1 VEVTHSGKFGKDK
14 EAWKMITAY
23 VFISVFSVTWAH
35 FLRNEEFG
43 MILCVEEITRHYLTD
58 GVPVV
63 ISLPSTS
70 SQVPRIANNHTY
82 SAGSEY
88 KMADK
93 FLKHMHKRTHSPIL
107 ISRQGSETTQNIII
121 QKPKSY
127 IILLWPDETD
137 DLISTLIDLMDNIL
151 FYDNLLNPRGQ
162 FLVVVTD
169 FGVQFPNIFATN
181 VTEVLKNNYNIFN
194 SFIVVPNVLRSS
206 SIVERK
212 SLDVYSWFPY
222 ESEQCGAVKEAPLL
236 ERYNFENDKC
246 FSTTKSFLPSKIPS
260 SINGCPVK
268 ISTWEIRPNAFLTST
283 YKNQDGGVVF
293 EYRGIEIE
301 YLLLLSEA
309 MNMTIQFLP
318 LPNQTM
324 QLSEYFV
331 HMFAKIFAGEADI
344 ALGNLP
350 LNYRAASFGEP
361 TVSYM
366 YNSYKW
372 YVPCAKPIRKIDNVI
387 NTFTLPA
394 WLAIILVFVLS
405 SLSFWGIANSPSI
418 SFTKESTAYK
428 RISQS
433 FNYAW
438 SVFVGVSV
446 AQMPRTYRLRFIF
459 ILFVCYCFAINTV
472 FQAFFTSYL
481 IEPRLEKQI
490 GTIDELNASG
500 ITYLTHPSLKTL
512 ASYTNYNQ
520 HDDLK
525 IPQKNC
531 ENYTECML
539 HFLEGKDVTL
549 MVTDIWAE
557 YFAFSAGK
565 SKKSLCTIDENVFSM
580 GLSMY
585 VPIGYPLLGRINVIL
600 QRCIEAGLGG
610 KYWSE
615 LTWNESLGKSSQ
627 SDSNNKLRGSSIYFA
642 FTVFHLRVAFCLLAF
657 GGALSFVVFMFEY
670 LTKHFGQMHAV

>member
-1 VEVTHSGKFGKDK
+1 
-14 EAWKMITAY
+14 
-23 VFISVFSVTWAH
+23 
-35 FLRNEEFG
+35 
-43 MILCVEEITRHYLTD
+43 VEEITRHYFTEGL
-58 GVPVV
+58 PVM
-63 ISLPSTS
+63 ISLPSTT
-70 SQVPRIANNHTY
+70 SQVPRITNNHSY
-82 SAGSEY
+82 SAGSEF

-93 FLKHMHKRTHSPIL
+93 LLEHMHKRTLSPIL
-107 ISRQGSETTQNIII
+107 ISRQGSEATHNIII
-121 QKPKSY
+121 QTLNSY

-137 DLISTLIDLMDNIL
+137 DLISTLIDLVENIL
-151 FYDNLLNPRGQ
+151 RYDSLLNPRGQ

-169 FGVQFPNIFATN
+169 FGMQFPNNFATN
-181 VTEVLKNNYNIFN
+181 ITEILRKNYNIFN
-194 SFIVVPNVLRSS
+194 SFIIVPNVLRSS
-206 SIVERK
+206 NVVEGK
-212 SLDVYSWFPY
+212 SFDVYAWFPY
-222 ESEQCGAVKEAPLL
+222 ESQQCGAVKEVLLL

-246 FSTTKSFLPSKIPS
+246 FSITKSVLPSKTPS

-268 ISTWEIRPNAFLTST
+268 ISTWEIRPNAFITST
-283 YKNQDGGVVF
+283 SKNQDGGVVY
-293 EYRGIEIE
+293 EYRGAEIE

-318 LPNQTM
+318 PPDQSM

-331 HMFAKIFAGEADI
+331 HLLATIFAGEADI
-344 ALGNLP
+344 ALGNFP

-366 YNSYKW
+366 HNSYKW
-372 YVPCAKPIRKIDNVI
+372 YVPCSKPIRKIDNVI

-394 WLAIILVFVLS
+394 WLAIILVLVLS
-405 SLSFWGIANSPSI
+405 SLSFCGIANSPSI
-418 SFTKESTAYK
+418 SLTNESRAYK
-428 RISQS
+428 YMSQS

-446 AQMPRTYRLRFIF
+446 AQMPRTYRLRFVF

-481 IEPRLEKQI
+481 IEPRFDKQVE
-490 GTIDELNASG
+490 TLDELNDSG
-500 ITYLTHPSLKTL
+500 ITYLKHPSLEKL
-512 ASYTNYNQ
+512 ASYINYNQ
-520 HDDLK
+520 HDKLK
-525 IPQKNC
+525 IPQKHC

-539 HFLEGKDVTL
+539 HFLEGKDVIL

-557 YFAFSAGK
+557 YFAFHAGK

-580 GLSMY
+580 GLAMY
-585 VPIGYPLLGRINVIL
+585 VPIGYPLLGRFNVIL

-615 LTWNESLGKSSQ
+615 LTWNESLRKYSQ
-627 SDSNNKLRGSSIYFA
+627 SDSNNEHSGNSMYFA

-657 GGALSFVVFMFEY
+657 GGALSFVVFIFER
-670 LTKHFGQMHAV
+670 LTKHFASCSCILINNT